1 MPAECSASA
10 VDVHLYGLLVVEELT
25 TREARR
31 IALAAQGFGR
41 AHPPTAGRARVEA
54 VANRLRLLQID
65 SVNVFERSHYLPV
78 FARLGPYDRR
88 LLDRMVLAPGSRPAF
103 VEYWAHEAAFIPAAD
118 LGLFAFRM
126 ARYRVKVAEELA
138 ARAGLAARLVDEI
151 AARGPLAASEI
162 EQEPSV
168 RQGPWW
174 GWSDT
179 KRTLEL
185 LFGTGDLVS
194 AGRRGFE
201 RRYGLPEQVLGGP
214 VVPVP
219 QRESVREL
227 VRRAAVAHGV
237 AALPDLADYYRLR
250 SDETARA
257 ASELEEAGELV
268 PVTVPGWTRADG
280 RPLRVWRHVAAAPP
294 VRLRAAAV
302 LSPFD
307 PVVWQRDRML
317 RLFGF
322 HYRIS
327 IYTPAPQREHGYYV
341 LPLLVDDRLVGR
353 VDLKSDRRT
362 GRLLVQA
369 AWSEPGATPGVVERI
384 APVVRSAAAWQGLD
398 EVVVVGRGDL
408 APALSA
414 ALLSTSAG

>member
-1 MPAECSASA
+1 M
-10 VDVHLYGLLVVEELT
+10 EELT
-25 TREARR
+25 AREARR

-41 AHPPTAGRARVEA
+41 AHPPTAGRARIEA
-54 VANRLRLLQID
+54 VVQRLRLLQID

-78 FARLGPYDRR
+78 FARLGPYDKRA
-88 LLDRMVLAPGSRPAF
+88 LDRMVLQPGPGPEF
-103 VEYWAHEAAFIPAAD
+103 TEYWAHEAAFIPTAD

-126 ARYRVKVAEELA
+126 ARYRTKYAEELA
-138 ARAGLAARLVDEI
+138 AHRDLAARLTDEI

-185 LFGTGDLVS
+185 LFGAGELIS

-219 QRESVREL
+219 KAEAIREL

-250 SDETARA
+250 SDDTAHA
-257 ASELEEAGELV
+257 ARELEQAGELV
-268 PVTVPGWTRADG
+268 PVAVRGWTRADG
-280 RPLRVWRHVAAAPP
+280 RPLRVWRHVDAAPP
-294 VRLRAAAV
+294 VRMRAAAV

-317 RLFGF
+317 RMFGF

-327 IYTPAPQREHGYYV
+327 IYTPAAQREHGYYV
-341 LPLLVDDRLVGR
+341 MPLLVDDRLVGR
-353 VDLKSDRRT
+353 VDLKSDRQS

-369 AWSEPGATPGVVERI
+369 AWLEPGVSPDVAERI
-384 APVVRSAAAWQGLD
+384 APLLRSAASWQGLAG
-398 EVVVVGRGDL
+398 VVVVGRGDL
-408 APALSA
+408 APALAA
-414 ALLSTSAG
+414 ALS

>member
-1 MPAECSASA
+1 M
-10 VDVHLYGLLVVEELT
+10 VERLT
-25 TREARR
+25 AREARR

-41 AHPPTAGRARVEA
+41 AHPPTAGRARIEA
-54 VANRLRLLQID
+54 VAHRLRLLQID

-78 FARLGPYDRR
+78 FARLGPYDKRR
-88 LLDRMVLAPGSRPAF
+88 LDRLLLAPEPGRVEAAF
-103 VEYWAHEAAFIPAAD
+103 IEYWAHEAAFIPTAD

-126 ARYRVKVAEELA
+126 ARYRAKYAEELA
-138 ARAGLAARLVDEI
+138 AHRDLAVRLTDEI

-201 RRYGLPEQVLGGP
+201 RRYGLPQQVLGGP
-214 VVPVP
+214 FRPVP
-219 QRESVREL
+219 KAEAVREL

-250 SDETARA
+250 SDDTARA
-257 ASELEEAGELV
+257 ARELEDAGELV

-280 RPLRVWRHVAAAPP
+280 RPLQVWRHVDAAPP
-294 VRLRAAAV
+294 VRMRSAAV

-317 RLFGF
+317 RMFGF

-327 IYTPAPQREHGYYV
+327 IYTPAAQREHGYYV

-353 VDLKSDRRT
+353 VDLKSDRQT

-369 AWSEPGATPGVVERI
+369 AWLEPDASPDVAERI
-384 APVVRSAAAWQGLD
+384 APVLRSAAGWQGLE

-408 APALSA
+408 APALAA
-414 ALLSTSAG
+414 ALLSASAG